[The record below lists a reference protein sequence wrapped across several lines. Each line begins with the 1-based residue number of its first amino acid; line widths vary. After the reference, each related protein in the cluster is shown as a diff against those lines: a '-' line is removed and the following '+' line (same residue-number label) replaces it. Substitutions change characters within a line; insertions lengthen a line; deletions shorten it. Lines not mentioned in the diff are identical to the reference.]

1 MSPLITV
8 KMSLRI
14 HPTCPPFPRA
24 RLSCLFSDERMG
36 GPCSG
41 SFAQDKDISTLP
53 TRGTFLLC
61 SDLSLTLDGQ
71 SRSGIRYLRSG
82 RVCDGLSSCARLA
95 FWTKS
100 DVAGRSSFP
109 ATENRGEDIMSPAK

>member
-36 GPCSG
+36 GPCSR
-41 SFAQDKDISTLP
+41 SFVQDKDISTLP
-53 TRGTFLLC
+53 TRGRFLLC
-61 SDLSLTLDGQ
+61 YDLSLTLDGQ

-82 RVCDGLSSCARLA
+82 RGLRQHLICSSRLL
-95 FWTKS
+95 TKS

-109 ATENRGEDIMSPAK
+109 ATENSGED

>member
-24 RLSCLFSDERMG
+24 RLSCLFADERMG

-82 RVCDGLSSCARLA
+82 RGLRRSLLICSSRLL
-95 FWTKS
+95 
-100 DVAGRSSFP
+100 DEERCRRP
-109 ATENRGEDIMSPAK
+109 